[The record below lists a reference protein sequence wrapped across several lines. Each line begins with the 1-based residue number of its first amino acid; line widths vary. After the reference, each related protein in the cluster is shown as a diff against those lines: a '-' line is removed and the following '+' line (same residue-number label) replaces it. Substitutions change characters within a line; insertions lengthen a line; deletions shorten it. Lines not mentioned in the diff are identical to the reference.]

1 MACSNSNSTALLKA
15 KQLQQN
21 FQRFCQMELTVK
33 KNTKNMKNTK
43 TDKNV
48 RKLVV
53 YHAKL

>member
-33 KNTKNMKNTK
+33 KNTKNMKNAK